1 MPQVIYRGRWPTKR
15 TPFGEFV
22 RGIPQDVEQEWLDTN
37 ARRLVGDPDFV
48 VIGNEAVV
56 DESLPGDN
64 PDEGWTRAQI
74 YDWLTLRDIR
84 ARAGLTKPQLMKV
97 VGDTLGLNNEEE
109 SEDSAE
115 ESMSESAVGGNMV
128 GVDSN
133 DEQQEEVID

>member
-48 VIGNEAVV
+48 VIGNEAIV

-84 ARAGLTKPQLMKV
+84 ARAGLTKPQLLAAAR
-97 VGDTLGLNNEEE
+97 DALGMDDEEE

-115 ESMSESAVGGNMV
+115 ESMSESAVGENMV

-133 DEQQEEVID
+133 DEQEEVID

>member
-48 VIGNEAVV
+48 VIGNEAIV

-84 ARAGLTKPQLMKV
+84 ARAGLTKPQLLAAAR
-97 VGDTLGLNNEEE
+97 DALGMDDEEE

-115 ESMSESAVGGNMV
+115 ESMSESAVDENMV

-133 DEQQEEVID
+133 DEQQEVID